1 MMECREVIIPE
12 GATGLQ
18 IDAYMADIL
27 GISRSAVVSMLECGE
42 ILVDGKIVKKNYKT
56 IGGECVAAFE
66 REIVPLDAKPEDIPL
81 NIVYEDDDL
90 LVINKAVGMV
100 VHPAAGNENGTLVNA
115 LLFYCGDTLSGINGV
130 QRPGIVHR
138 LDKDTSGLMVVAKND
153 MAHTSLAAQIK
164 EHSAFRTYQAVIH
177 GHLKVSE
184 GMVDAPI
191 GRHKTDRKKM
201 AVTYEN
207 SREAITHYK
216 VICEYPG
223 YSHIEC
229 RLETGR
235 THQIRVHM
243 AHVGHP
249 VVGDRVYGKG
259 RDTLGLTGQCLH
271 SKSIEFTHPRTNER
285 MKFDSDL
292 PEYFEEAL
300 NKIKNR
306 N

>member
-1 MMECREVIIPE
+1 MECREITIPE
-12 GATGLQ
+12 DKAGLR
-18 IDAYMADIL
+18 IDAYMAGVL
-27 GISRSAVVSMLECGE
+27 NLSRSAVVSMLDCGE
-42 ILVDGKIVKKNYKT
+42 ILIDGNQVKKNYKT
-56 IGGECVAAFE
+56 IGGECVSVYE
-66 REIVPLDAKPEDIPL
+66 REIVTLDALPEDIPL
-81 NIVYEDDDL
+81 DVVYEDDDL

-100 VHPAAGNENGTLVNA
+100 VHPAVGNESGTLVNA

-164 EHSAFRTYQAVIH
+164 EHSAFRTYQAIIH
-177 GHLKVSE
+177 GHLKESE
-184 GMVDAPI
+184 GTVDAPI
-191 GRHKTDRKKM
+191 GRHKIDRKRM
-201 AVTYEN
+201 AVTHES
-207 SREAITHYK
+207 SREAITHYR

-223 YSHIEC
+223 FSHVEC

-243 AHVGHP
+243 AHIGHP
-249 VVGDRVYGKG
+249 VVGDQVYGKG
-259 RDTLGLTGQCLH
+259 RDTLGLVGQCLH
-271 SKSIEFTHPRTNER
+271 SKAIEFTHPRTNER
-285 MKFDSDL
+285 VRFESEL
-292 PEYFEEAL
+292 PEYFEKTI